1 MKRLID
7 YIVYRLYHVYLHKEP
22 APEAGAQTLVAM
34 VVSSV
39 IYFTCTLALK
49 IIFRVSIDDIY
60 PENPRLFTAIYIFG
74 IMGIVYWW
82 VRRKYT
88 KKYITTTLTPKFQN
102 NKYNKKIKGWMMIV
116 ACLLCTFACGI
127 SASMIDWFFRR

>member
-1 MKRLID
+1 MKYLID
-7 YIVYRLYHVYLHKEP
+7 YIIYRLYHVYLHKEP

-49 IIFRVSIDDIY
+49 VVFNISIREIY
-60 PENPRLFTAIYIFG
+60 PENSRLFLAVYIFG

-82 VRRKYT
+82 VKKRYT
-88 KKYITTTLTPKFQN
+88 EKYIATTLTSRFKN
-102 NKYNKKIKGWMMIV
+102 SKYNKKIKGWMIIV